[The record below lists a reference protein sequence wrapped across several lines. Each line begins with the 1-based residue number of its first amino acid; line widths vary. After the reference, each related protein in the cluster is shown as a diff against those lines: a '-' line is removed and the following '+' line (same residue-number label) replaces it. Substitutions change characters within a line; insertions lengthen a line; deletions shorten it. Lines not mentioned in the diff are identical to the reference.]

1 MSQRPANAMLRP
13 ANAMEISG
21 IFLFAVTFLFIA
33 AFAFLVREYTD
44 NRKLKIGIHVTLI
57 LASLAGAVTL
67 TVLGVRSNT
76 PEETKQSNGPQDET
90 RLL

>member
-1 MSQRPANAMLRP
+1 MK
-13 ANAMEISG
+13 ISAVV
-21 IFLFAVTFLFIA
+21 LFAVTASFIF
-33 AFAFLVREYTD
+33 AFAILVHDYTD

-76 PEETKQSNGPQDET
+76 PEETKPGNGPQDET